1 MTLSKNDYLKKGDT
15 YLRVIEVLGEIMF
28 LSWPFQEY
36 DDCMGNG
43 VLRREVVDSLCT
55 IHQLKT
61 DGWTKCTPQEAGAPE
76 EKWKPKEGEEYLV
89 VLISPT
95 GEVDTYTYTWANDE
109 ADNKCFAIGNVHKT
123 EGEAIEWAKKR
134 YNIV

>member
-43 VLRREVVDSLCT
+43 VLRREVVDSLCKGCGAELDWNPDNYP
-55 IHQLKT
+55 HQ
-61 DGWTKCTPQEAGAPE
+61 Q
-76 EKWKPKEGEEYLV
+76 
-89 VLISPT
+89 
-95 GEVDTYTYTWANDE
+95 VDNE
-109 ADNKCFAIGNVHKT
+109 
-123 EGEAIEWAKKR
+123 
-134 YNIV
+134 

>member
-76 EKWKPKEGEEYLV
+76 EKWKPEEGEKYWFAWIDSE
-89 VLISPT
+89 
-95 GEVDTYTYTWANDE
+95 GEAN
-109 ADNKCFAIGNVHKT
+109 AGYIIWYRNSLDNKRLAIGNVHKT
-123 EGEAIEWAKKR
+123 KEEAFAWAKKR
-134 YNIV
+134 YNVL